1 MRAAVTWLRDGR
13 PDRSACELTCA
24 ACVRGAGY
32 CGRGMRSSRRVASM
46 LQLVSRSPHD
56 APAAE
61 APKVVSAA
69 GAARPAGAQGAASP
83 ATPPDPP
90 RGAANRSGR
99 CGSRRGRALCCGHT
113 SSMAHRAVAGA
124 LPTTRACVV
133 AGAARSPCAARARAS
148 EAAGGGGTCRMMRLE
163 SKKNTHL
170 PIPHRKTRGRA
181 GSQRADGL
189 GRATS
194 SKVFSLK
201 KVPRI
206 CDMDAS
212 QNGAQE
218 QG

>member
-1 MRAAVTWLRDGR
+1 
-13 PDRSACELTCA
+13 
-24 ACVRGAGY
+24 
-32 CGRGMRSSRRVASM
+32 
-46 LQLVSRSPHD
+46 
-56 APAAE
+56 
-61 APKVVSAA
+61 
-69 GAARPAGAQGAASP
+69 
-83 ATPPDPP
+83 
-90 RGAANRSGR
+90 
-99 CGSRRGRALCCGHT
+99 
-113 SSMAHRAVAGA
+113 
-124 LPTTRACVV
+124 
-133 AGAARSPCAARARAS
+133 
-148 EAAGGGGTCRMMRLE
+148 MMRLE